1 MINKITITPY
11 EIDVNQITP
20 DKKDSER
27 AENLQFR
34 GSTFH
39 GSGAPWAS
47 QASKMAKCI
56 KDPIKL
62 VRRAKAVVQM
72 YGFYDYFPETIP
84 PGKYFDKK
92 ELKETNVWKP
102 FADAL
107 NNMGF
112 SYKQIREIAFSKAK
126 KAE

>member
-1 MINKITITPY
+1 MSNEITFTPS

-20 DKKDSER
+20 DEKDREH

-56 KDPIKL
+56 KDPFKL

-72 YGFYDYFPETIP
+72 YGFYDYYPEVIP
-84 PGKYFDKK
+84 PGKYFEK
-92 ELKETNVWKP
+92 EYLKESNVWKP

-112 SYKQIREIAFSKAK
+112 SYGQIREIAFSKAK